1 MPSNALTIEWGEDA
15 LNDINKMVDFI
26 SESNPQAARR
36 LVDQIEQHVE
46 RLPAFPL
53 SYRTGRVA
61 GTREMTVGK
70 HVVVYTVGETEIL
83 IFRVLHSA
91 QQWP

>member
-36 LVDQIEQHVE
+36 LVDQIGV
-46 RLPAFPL
+46 
-53 SYRTGRVA
+53 GA
-61 GTREMTVGK
+61 GYV
-70 HVVVYTVGETEIL
+70 
-83 IFRVLHSA
+83 
-91 QQWP
+91 